1 MPPPFDGTEA
11 TPTTTYDERTKT
23 YVASRVVVSGDRAIC
38 EHVGCCGKRTTNV
51 WKVVGGAGTE
61 DSELLTQMMLVIE
74 RCPSGALTYRLEPD
88 GEDLEPVLAVG
99 IAVTAD
105 GPYAVTGSVPVE
117 RSDWPAFE
125 ARNRVTLC
133 RCGRSA

>member
-88 GEDLEPVLAVG
+88 GEDLEPGWQLG
-99 IAVTAD
+99 SPSQPTAPTPSR
-105 GPYAVTGSVPVE
+105 GPCPWTVPTGPPSK
-117 RSDWPAFE
+117 PAT
-125 ARNRVTLC
+125 A
-133 RCGRSA
+133 